1 MKSLYRTQKFNL
13 DVVIYILTEG
23 QKDIDEVGEASF
35 FYPFMDTTTK
45 CEFGLIYN
53 MIDDWMNDLQTSED
67 LRDKILKQIAAVIGM
82 AKALQKADVIT
93 TFKGNESITSLVLDG
108 VTLESWDIIRVDKT
122 GRRFV
127 LIDIGYDKEDMLY
140 HYMTIDDLS
149 YETVIKKADRR

>member
-1 MKSLYRTQKFNL
+1 
-13 DVVIYILTEG
+13 
-23 QKDIDEVGEASF
+23 
-35 FYPFMDTTTK
+35 
-45 CEFGLIYN
+45 
-53 MIDDWMNDLQTSED
+53 MNDLQTSED

-82 AKALQKADVIT
+82 AKALQKTDVIT